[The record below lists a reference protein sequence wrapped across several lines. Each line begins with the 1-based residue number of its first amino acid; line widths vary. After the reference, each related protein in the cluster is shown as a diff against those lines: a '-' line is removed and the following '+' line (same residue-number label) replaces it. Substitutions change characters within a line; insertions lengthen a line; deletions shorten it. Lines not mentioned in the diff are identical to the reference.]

1 MTKTFDVCVIGA
13 GPGGYVA
20 AIRSA
25 QLGLKTAIIE
35 REALGGVCLNVGC
48 IPSKAMI
55 TAAHFL
61 HKLQHQAPEMG
72 IELSSPPKVNM
83 KKLVDWKQSVCDRMS
98 GGVAQLLKGN
108 SVEVISGEAEFVD
121 TKTLKVTGKGVN
133 DLIQAKNFI
142 VATGS
147 RPIEIP
153 GFAIDE
159 KTVMSS
165 TGALA
170 LSEVP
175 KKIVV
180 IGGGYIGLEISS
192 YIAKLGCEVAIL
204 EAAASVL
211 FGAADPECVQVVARK
226 LKKSSVEVHLGA
238 KAKSY
243 KTSGKGVEVT
253 YELNGKT
260 ETVKADKIL
269 LTVGRK
275 PNSDQLGLKK
285 IGVQID
291 EKGFIKTNP
300 QRRSNITN
308 IFAIGDIAGQ
318 PMLAHKASHEGVMV
332 AEVISG
338 INRVYD
344 AKTVPAVIFVDPEIA
359 SAGWTEAEAK
369 AKGHT
374 DLKIGKFPFAA
385 NGRAVSMMETEGF
398 IKIIADAKTH
408 IVLGVHIVGPEAS
421 NLISEAA
428 LAVEMG
434 ARLEDLAL
442 TIHPHPTLGETM
454 MEAAEATLGHA
465 IHVIQRPLTQRSQTA
480 SGAAAMAGNTRSA
493 GRTH

>member
-1 MTKTFDVCVIGA
+1 MTKSFDVCVIGA

-25 QLGLKTAIIE
+25 QLGLKTVIVE
-35 REALGGVCLNVGC
+35 KEYLGGVCLNVGC

-61 HKLQHQAPEMG
+61 HRLEHQAPEMG
-72 IELSSPPKVNM
+72 IEISGKPKLNM
-83 KKLVDWKQSVCDRMS
+83 KKLVTWKQSVCDKMS
-98 GGVAQLLKGN
+98 GGVSQLLKGN
-108 SVEVISGEAEFVD
+108 QVEVVFGEAEFKD
-121 TKTLKVTGKGVN
+121 SKTLKVVGKNVD

-142 VATGS
+142 IATGS

-153 GFAIDE
+153 GFKIDE
-159 KTVMSS
+159 KEVLSS

-170 LSEVP
+170 LDEVP
-175 KKIVV
+175 KKLVV

-192 YIAKLGCEVAIL
+192 YLQKLGSEVTIL
-204 EAAASVL
+204 EAMPTLLKGV
-211 FGAADPECVQVVARK
+211 ADADCVQVVARK
-226 LKKSSVEVHLGA
+226 LKKSGVQVHLNA

-243 KTSGKGVEVT
+243 KATGKSFEVT
-253 YELNGKT
+253 YELDGKS
-260 ETVKADKIL
+260 EKLKADKIL

-275 PNSDQLGLKK
+275 PNSDQMGLKK
-285 IGVQID
+285 IGLKID
-291 EKGFIKTNP
+291 ERGFIETNSQKRTNLP
-300 QRRSNITN
+300 N

-318 PMLAHKASHEGVMV
+318 PMLAHKASHEGVLV
-332 AEVISG
+332 AEVIG
-338 INRVYD
+338 GQNRAYD

-359 SAGWTEAEAK
+359 SAGWMEDEAK
-369 AKGHT
+369 ANGHSE
-374 DLKIGKFPFAA
+374 LKIGKFPFGA
-385 NGRAVSMMETEGF
+385 NGRAVSMMEAEGF
-398 IKIIADAKTH
+398 VKIIADAKTH

-428 LAVEMG
+428 LAIEMG

-465 IHVIQRPLTQRSQTA
+465 IHMIQKPLGGASKSTGSTSTA
-480 SGAAAMAGNTRSA
+480 ARV
-493 GRTH
+493 H